1 MNSFSRNNP
10 LYRWIPALGWM
21 SQYQRQD
28 LRGDLIAGIT
38 VAMMLIP
45 QAMSYALLA
54 GLPPYIGL
62 YASVLPLL
70 VYTLFG
76 TSRQLAVGPVAMVAL
91 LVASGVGAIAEVGSE
106 RYIMLAVLLSLMVG
120 VIQFAMGTFRL
131 GFITNFLSHPVISGF
146 TSAAALIIGFS
157 QLKHIVGLPLPRT
170 ENIAE
175 TLWLTLSQFSQIN
188 PATLAIGGGGI
199 VLLLVLKRINPLM
212 PGAMIAVV
220 VSTLAVWLFDLDT
233 RAGVAVVGAVPAGF
247 PEFAAPAFSLA
258 DLSDLLP
265 IAITISIVGFMESIA
280 VAQKIA
286 TQKRYEIDAD
296 RELVGL
302 GLANLVGAFFKAM
315 PVTGGFSRTAVNNNA
330 GANTGLASI
339 VTAVLIG
346 IALLVLTPLFYYIP
360 NAILGSVIMVAVFG
374 LIDTHEVK
382 HLWQVKR
389 DDLGLLVFT
398 FLATLILGVKTGIF
412 LAVGLSMLWF
422 VIKTTRPHYAVL
434 GRLPGTDVYRN
445 IKRHPDATVTDHVLA
460 IRFDAQ
466 FYYGN
471 VSFLKDILK
480 RAEQKMDTT
489 PLKAVVLD
497 ACSINQLD
505 SSADTALHQLLRDY
519 RMRGIDLFIANVK
532 GPVMDVMRRSGFV
545 SALGE
550 DHFLLT
556 THEAVER
563 AKASVED
570 RPQPMQSRETDVATI

>member
-1 MNSFSRNNP
+1 MNTTATLR
-10 LYRWIPALGWM
+10 RWVPAFDWLGN
-21 SQYQRQD
+21 YQRRD
-28 LRGDLIAGIT
+28 FRGDLVAGIT

-62 YASVLPLL
+62 YASVLPLV
-70 VYTLFG
+70 VYAIFG

-91 LVASGVGAIAEVGSE
+91 LVSSGVGAMADIGSE
-106 RYIMLAVLLSLMVG
+106 RYIALAILLSLMVG
-120 VIQFAMGTFRL
+120 AIQFGMGVFRL
-131 GFITNFLSHPVISGF
+131 GFLTNFMSHPVISGF

-175 TLWLTLSQFSQIN
+175 TLWLTVSQITDIN
-188 PATLAIGGGGI
+188 LAAFAIGVGGVI
-199 VLLLVLKRINPLM
+199 LLLTLKRISPVM

-220 VSTLAVWLFDLDT
+220 LSTLVVWLFDLKT
-233 RAGVAVVGAVPAGF
+233 VAGLSVVGDVPAGF
-247 PEFAAPAFSLA
+247 PEFSVPSISLR
-258 DLSDLLP
+258 DLEELLP
-265 IAITISIVGFMESIA
+265 IAITISIVGFLESIA
-280 VAQKIA
+280 VAKKIA
-286 TQKRYEIDAD
+286 SAKRYEIDANK
-296 RELVGL
+296 ELVGL

-330 GANTGLASI
+330 GANTGLAAI
-339 VTAVLIG
+339 ITAMLIG
-346 IALLVLTPLFYYIP
+346 FALLFLTPLFYYIP

-374 LIDTHEVK
+374 LIDVREVK
-382 HLWQVKR
+382 HLWKVKK

-412 LAVGLSMLWF
+412 MAVGLSMVWF

-445 IKRHPDATVTDHVLA
+445 VKRHEEAETRPNILA

-471 VSFLKDILK
+471 VSFLKDTIK
-480 RAEQKMDTT
+480 RAEADMTT

-505 SSADTALHQLLRDY
+505 SSADTALHELLRDY
-519 RMRGIDLFIANVK
+519 RLRGVDLFIANVK
-532 GPVMDVMRRSGFV
+532 GPVMDVMERSGFV
-545 SALGE
+545 DTLGR
-550 DHFLLT
+550 DHFFLT
-556 THEAVER
+556 TREAMNAAEHYIN
-563 AKASVED
+563 AS
-570 RPQPMQSRETDVATI
+570 Q